1 MEPLNL
7 QDFENKVQQPKVEEN
22 QDKKTQSNV
31 SAKNHREIVLNNI
44 NMMMKWAYDN
54 K

>member
-7 QDFENKVQQPKVEEN
+7 QDFAKKVQQPKVEEN
-22 QDKKTQSNV
+22 QDKKTQTSV
-31 SAKNHREIVLNNI
+31 STKNHREIVLNNI